1 MLNLI
6 PEQSEPILFELVN
19 KVTFERKR
27 KQALLEGNPNDKNY
41 TKYVKDLDI
50 LLIEKQFQET
60 IRHHK
65 QTLEFMNQES
75 AIDQRVAEQ

>member
-1 MLNLI
+1 M
-6 PEQSEPILFELVN
+6 N

-65 QTLEFMNQES
+65 QTLEFMN
-75 AIDQRVAEQ
+75 